1 MIETARLTP
10 GPGFS
15 PINSI
20 LYYGMRLLPYA
31 WSRRSVAS
39 MAARC
44 IDWLHPGST
53 VNSNQDSRTPI
64 ASILTALQQQGWV
77 CLEPLLSPLQITEI
91 QTFLAEKEVVSGDRS
106 FLASEAPDD
115 VLWAGYS
122 LIDILSCPHVIS
134 LMNNAEVLR
143 IARAYL
149 GCSPTISGIGLN
161 WSFPSS
167 GQVVDVQC
175 FHRDP
180 DDWRFFKLFVYL
192 TDVDD
197 HSGPHEFIA
206 GSHRSSGRIF
216 SKPYTEEEVERVY
229 GQKRIIKIV
238 GPKGTT
244 FVADTWGVHRGQVP
258 TTQPRLLLQVQYSIL
273 PILKYNYRPVPIPNA
288 ELFDRYTNRL
298 LVA

>member
-31 WSRRSVAS
+31 WSRRSVAY

-64 ASILTALQQQGWV
+64 PSILTALQQQGWV

-91 QTFLAEKEVVSGDRS
+91 QTFLAEKKVISGDRS

-229 GQKRIIKIV
+229 GHKRIIKIV

>member
-20 LYYGMRLLPYA
+20 LYYGMSLLPYA

-64 ASILTALQQQGWV
+64 PSILTALQQQGWV

-91 QTFLAEKEVVSGDRS
+91 QTFLAEKKVISGDRS

-167 GQVVDVQC
+167 DQVVDVQC

-229 GQKRIIKIV
+229 GQERIIKIV

-258 TTQPRLLLQVQYSIL
+258 TTQPRLLLQIQYSIL
-273 PILKYNYRPVPIPNA
+273 PIFKYNYRPVPIPNA
-288 ELFDRYTNRL
+288 ELLDPYTNRL

>member
-64 ASILTALQQQGWV
+64 PSILTALQQQGWV

-91 QTFLAEKEVVSGDRS
+91 QTFLAEKKVISGDRS

>member
-64 ASILTALQQQGWV
+64 PSILTALQQQGWV

-91 QTFLAEKEVVSGDRS
+91 QTFLAEKKVISGDRS

-229 GQKRIIKIV
+229 GQERIIKIV

>member
-229 GQKRIIKIV
+229 GQERIIKIV

>member
-64 ASILTALQQQGWV
+64 PSILTALQQQGWV

-91 QTFLAEKEVVSGDRS
+91 QTFLAEKKVISGDRS

-197 HSGPHEFIA
+197 HSGLHEFIA

-229 GQKRIIKIV
+229 GQERIIKIV

>member
-1 MIETARLTP
+1 
-10 GPGFS
+10 
-15 PINSI
+15 
-20 LYYGMRLLPYA
+20 
-31 WSRRSVAS
+31 
-39 MAARC
+39 
-44 IDWLHPGST
+44 
-53 VNSNQDSRTPI
+53 
-64 ASILTALQQQGWV
+64 
-77 CLEPLLSPLQITEI
+77 
-91 QTFLAEKEVVSGDRS
+91 
-106 FLASEAPDD
+106 
-115 VLWAGYS
+115 
-122 LIDILSCPHVIS
+122 
-134 LMNNAEVLR
+134 
-143 IARAYL
+143 
-149 GCSPTISGIGLN
+149 
-161 WSFPSS
+161 
-167 GQVVDVQC
+167 VQC

>member
-64 ASILTALQQQGWV
+64 GSILTALQQQGWV

-91 QTFLAEKEVVSGDRS
+91 QTFLAEKKVISGDRS
-106 FLASEAPDD
+106 FLAIEAPDD

-216 SKPYTEEEVERVY
+216 SKPYTVEEVHRLY
-229 GQKRIIKIV
+229 GQERIIKIV